1 MIEIKR
7 VTHPGIHIAAAK
19 NLIELAG
26 AALDGLLKLVDPQ
39 YAQ

>member
-7 VTHPGIHIAAAK
+7 VTHPGIRVAATK
-19 NLIELAG
+19 YLIELAG

>member
-7 VTHPGIHIAAAK
+7 VTHPRIHIASTK